1 MILYS
6 IIPLPLKDPVIIFSL
21 VLLIILLSPILLR
34 KLRIPNIIGLIF
46 AGIIIG
52 PFGLNLLLRDS
63 SIILFGTVGL
73 LYIMFLAG
81 LEIDMIQFRRSRLR
95 SIVFGSLTFLLP
107 QVIGTLASY
116 YLLGFNIITSI
127 LLASMFASHT
137 LITYPIVAR
146 LGLTKTEAV
155 TVAIGG
161 TLITNVLSLLILS
174 VIVQVSSDNLNSFFW
189 FRITGLSLLTGFLIF
204 WGIPKLGRWFFRTF
218 EGEGYSHFLFSLA
231 VVFLSAFLAQISG
244 LEPIIGAFLAGLA
257 LNNLVP
263 QNSSLMNRIEFV
275 GNTLFIPFFLIGVG
289 MLVDVRVLFGGTQA
303 ITVALTMI
311 IVATLT
317 KWLAADVT
325 KRIFRYTK
333 HEGMVIFGLT
343 NGQAAA
349 TLAAITIGFNLGL
362 LNEQVLNGTVMMILI
377 TCLIASFATES
388 GGRHMAIAESERVAL
403 EKDVHERI
411 MVPISNPKT
420 IGNLIDLAILIR
432 EPSMA
437 EPIFPLTI
445 VKDDEDVERQVQQS
459 KKMLEQA
466 VKHASASG
474 TSVQLVTRVDLNI
487 PSGIIRAMKELQ
499 ITTIIIGWNA
509 KMSAREKIFGSVLDN
524 VLTGSTQTL
533 FVCKLLYA
541 VNTFQRIRVFVPPLA
556 HYEPGFSN
564 WLQMIKILNQQA
576 GTSLEMT
583 GSAATI
589 KQLKLIL
596 PKRQPFANP
605 RYNFDET
612 MPNLSNLSKTA
623 KTGDLFVFVSARRT
637 NISYQSYLDDI
648 PYMLSKRFDPFSF
661 IVVFPEQTAKG
672 TYESALQLDDYSVF
686 PYQKNLS
693 FFNRM
698 LENIKKILKFG
709 K

>member
-1 MILYS
+1 MRLMS
-6 IIPLPLKDPVIIFSL
+6 IFQLPLEDPVIIFTL
-21 VLLIILLSPILLR
+21 VLFIILLSPIILR
-34 KLRIPNIIGLIF
+34 KLRIPSIIGLIV

-52 PFGLNLLLRDS
+52 PNGLNLLLRDS

-95 SIVFGSLTFLLP
+95 SIVFGALTFLLP
-107 QVIGTLASY
+107 QVIGTLVSH
-116 YLLGFNIITSI
+116 YLLGFNIPTSI

-137 LITYPIVAR
+137 LITYPIVTR

-161 TLITNVLSLLILS
+161 TIITNVLSLLILS
-174 VIVQVSSDNLNSFFW
+174 VIVQISGDNLNNLFW
-189 FRITGLSLLTGFLIF
+189 IKITSLSILMGFLIF
-204 WGIPKLGRWFFRTF
+204 WGIPKLCRWFFRTF

-231 VVFLSAFLAQISG
+231 VVFLSAFLAQIAG

-263 QNSSLMNRIEFV
+263 QNSPLMNRIEFV

-289 MLVDVRVLFGGTQA
+289 MLADFRVLFEGTQA
-303 ITVALTMI
+303 IIVALTMI
-311 IVATLT
+311 MVATIT
-317 KWLAADVT
+317 KWMAAYIT
-325 KRIFRYTK
+325 RRIFGYTK
-333 HEGMVIFGLT
+333 HEGLVIFGLT

-362 LNEQVLNGTVMMILI
+362 LNEQVLNGTVLMILI

-388 GGRHMAIAESERVAL
+388 GGRHMAIAESERISL

-420 IGNLIDLAILIR
+420 IENLMDLAILLKD
-432 EPSMA
+432 PSIP

-445 VKDDEDVERQVQQS
+445 VKDGADVEHQVQQS
-459 KKMLEQA
+459 KKMLEHA
-466 VKHASASG
+466 VKHASATG
-474 TSVQLVTRVDLNI
+474 TNVKLVTRVDLNI

-524 VLTGSTQTL
+524 ILQGSTQTL
-533 FVCKLLYA
+533 FVCKLLYTI
-541 VNTFQRIRVFVPPLA
+541 NTFQRIRVFMPPLA
-556 HYEPGFSN
+556 HYEHGFMN
-564 WLQMIKILNQQA
+564 WLQMIKILSQQA

-583 GSAATI
+583 GAPATI
-589 KQLKLIL
+589 AQLKKVL
-596 PKRQPFANP
+596 PHKQPFVNP
-605 RYNFDET
+605 NMLVDEKT
-612 MPNLSNLSKTA
+612 PNLKNLSKTA
-623 KTGDLFVFVSARRT
+623 QSGDLFIFISARRT

-648 PYMLSKRFDPFSF
+648 PYFLSRRFEPFSF
-661 IVVFPEQTAKG
+661 IIIFPEQTAKG
-672 TYESALQLDDYSVF
+672 TYESTLQLDDYSVF

-693 FFNRM
+693 FFNRV
-698 LENIKKILKFG
+698 LEKFKNLLKFE